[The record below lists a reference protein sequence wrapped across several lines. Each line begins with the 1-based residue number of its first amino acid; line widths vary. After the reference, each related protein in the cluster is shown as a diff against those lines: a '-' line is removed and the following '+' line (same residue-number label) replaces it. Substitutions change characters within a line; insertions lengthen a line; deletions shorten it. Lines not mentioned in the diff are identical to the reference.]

1 MKSVIFGASSDIG
14 IAICAKYLEMGW
26 DVIAVYRSE
35 RKDLFDLKQKSPSRI
50 EFIQHTF
57 NGADSLK
64 NHLEENRSVYSLCDA
79 VVNCVGIA
87 NPKKYEDILESD
99 VLEHIRI
106 NTIPNIV
113 LTQFF
118 SKFMLERAWGRF
130 VYISSIGVKFSGG
143 AENYCYSMSKLLT
156 EFFPSVAKKDW
167 ARENVFVNAVRAG
180 YIDTRFHSQS
190 TTKSPSERIS
200 LIPAKRAGKPTEVAE
215 AVFFLGSERNTF
227 TTCEILA
234 VAGGE

>member
-1 MKSVIFGASSDIG
+1 MKTVVFGASSDIG
-14 IAICAKYLEMGW
+14 VAVCAKYLEMGW

-35 RKDLFDLKQKSPSRI
+35 RKDLFELKQTSPYNI
-50 EFIQHTF
+50 ELIRHTF
-57 NGADSLK
+57 SGADSLN
-64 NHLEENRSVYSLCDA
+64 NHLEENISLYSLCDA
-79 VVNCVGIA
+79 VVNCIGTA

-118 SKFMLERAWGRF
+118 SSFMLERAWGRF

-143 AENYCYSMSKLLT
+143 VENYCYSMSKLLT
-156 EFFPSVAKKDW
+156 EFFPSVAKNYW
-167 ARENVFVNAVRAG
+167 AQENVFVNAVRAG
-180 YIDTRFHSQS
+180 YIDTRFHSQF

-227 TTCEILA
+227 TTCEVLA
-234 VAGGE
+234 VSGGE